1 MLGNMRFRIELLVI
15 GICCLPVALIAVLL
29 TLSGNTCR
37 LNLNRK
43 LQSLKFVSCD
53 SRHYTSKACGYSC
66 QHRLWRHVGVGE
78 FGENDYDCFSSAVK
92 FMPLSS
98 FFVAVLFCDLLYL
111 VILCPSVNEVIL
123 YIAGIIYDV
132 IVEPP
137 SIGSTTDEHG
147 HSKPVCYFFYLLI
160 SLLSNIHQK

>member
-1 MLGNMRFRIELLVI
+1 
-15 GICCLPVALIAVLL
+15 
-29 TLSGNTCR
+29 
-37 LNLNRK
+37 
-43 LQSLKFVSCD
+43 
-53 SRHYTSKACGYSC
+53 
-66 QHRLWRHVGVGE
+66 
-78 FGENDYDCFSSAVK
+78 
-92 FMPLSS
+92 MPLSS

-147 HSKPVCYFFYLLI
+147 HSKPVCYFFIYLFLYCLTYIKNKELRKI
-160 SLLSNIHQK
+160 STSNHAVSIILAVDRQSLVSTSIFTSSRSHQYLWSNNCISHSSLCCYIARRTLFIIAPH